1 MGLIG
6 LVSPRLILALIV
18 AIVLAFSH
26 GAAYRAGGKSVQ
38 NKWNVEKLEIS
49 TAAAKAAEDARA
61 REQSLTAKVSKIR
74 SVKDAEIEK
83 LRTDL
88 DSALS
93 ELRQRPERPA
103 DYLPQDAR
111 TGQRASC
118 SADQLYREDAE
129 SLTRIAGDAEQVR
142 IAYRQCKAQYNAA
155 ADSLK

>member
-38 NKWNVEKLEIS
+38 NKRNVEKLELA
-49 TAAAKAAEDARA
+49 TAATKAAEDARA
-61 REQSLTAKVSKIR
+61 REQLLTTTVSKIR

-88 DSALS
+88 ELANS

-103 DYLPQDAR
+103 DYLPQDAG

-155 ADSLK
+155 AEALK

>member
-38 NKWNVEKLEIS
+38 NKWNVEKLELA
-49 TAAAKAAEDARA
+49 TAATKAAEDARA

-88 DSALS
+88 ELANS

-103 DYLPQDAR
+103 DYLPQDAG

>member
-18 AIVLAFSH
+18 SILLAISH

-38 NKWNVEKLEIS
+38 AKWNVEKLELA
-49 TAAAKAAEDARA
+49 TLAAKAAEDARS

-103 DYLPQDAR
+103 DYVPQDAAA
-111 TGQRASC
+111 GQRTTC

-142 IAYRQCKAQYNAA
+142 IAYRQCKAQYDTAA
-155 ADSLK
+155 EALK

>member
-38 NKWNVEKLEIS
+38 NKWNVEKLEIA

-61 REQSLTAKVSKIR
+61 REQLLTTTVSKIR

-88 DSALS
+88 ELANS

-155 ADSLK
+155 AEALK

>member
-18 AIVLAFSH
+18 AAALAFSH
-26 GAAYRAGGKSVQ
+26 GTAYRAGGKSVQ
-38 NKWNVEKLEIS
+38 NKWNVEKLELA
-49 TAAAKAAEDARA
+49 TAATKAAEDARR
-61 REQSLTAKVSKIR
+61 REQLLTTTVSKIR

-88 DSALS
+88 DSAVG
-93 ELRQRPERPA
+93 EWRQRPGRPA
-103 DYLPQDAR
+103 DYLPQDAG

-118 SADQLYREDAE
+118 GADQLYREDAE

-155 ADSLK
+155 ADALK

>member
-6 LVSPRLILALIV
+6 LVSPRMILALIV

-38 NKWNVEKLEIS
+38 NKWNVEKLELA
-49 TAAAKAAEDARA
+49 TAATKAAEDARA
-61 REQSLTAKVSKIR
+61 REQLLTTTVSKIR

-88 DSALS
+88 ELANS

-103 DYLPQDAR
+103 DYLPQDAG

-118 SADQLYREDAE
+118 GADQLYREDAE

>member
-38 NKWNVEKLEIS
+38 NKWNVEKLELA
-49 TAAAKAAEDARA
+49 TAATKAAEDARA

-88 DSALS
+88 ELANS
-93 ELRQRPERPA
+93 ELRKRPERPA
-103 DYLPQDAR
+103 DYLPQDAG

-155 ADSLK
+155 ADALK